1 MARPAKR
8 GGPADSNQTEY
19 LARDCSY
26 VRSKWQCCS
35 NPGKARATSYNR
47 PAIDAACCGGSNH
60 TPSNTRRPWSL
71 SSRCSSRTSQGRIPR
86 AADRR
91 SVHFHF
97 ADCWRHGRTR
107 NRRRTNAFQRLMVDV
122 KTIKT
127 ALAERGLLTGV
138 RGDIPTTA
146 TGITDDSRQVKPGYI
161 FIAIRGS
168 TSDGHDFLSA
178 AAEKGATLAIV
189 EDPSATS
196 LPTLCIHEG
205 RRAAALA
212 AAAAFGNPARTLK
225 IIGVT
230 GTNGKTTT
238 TSILRH
244 LFDDGR
250 GASASIGTL
259 GVLLGSAGNVLPGG
273 SGLTTPGPVE
283 LQRVLRELVDRGV
296 RTLAMEVS
304 SHSLD
309 QRRVDGLEFDVVVFT
324 NLTRD
329 HLDYHGTMENYF
341 QAKAR
346 LLRYLKKQGTAVVNA
361 DAKEW
366 ESLSLPKKA
375 IKFGVRS
382 RADVR
387 AENVRFEPHGSEWD
401 LVTHT
406 ATGHVSLPLI
416 GDVNVENALA
426 AAASAAALGMPA
438 PQIVDKLNTVPQVAG
453 RLEIISIKPT
463 TLRDYAHT
471 PDALERSL
479 QTTRAFARGKLILVF
494 GAGGDRDKGKR
505 PMMGQIAEQRA
516 DYAIVTSDNPRTE
529 DPDSIIDDIEAGMRS
544 SNHERVTDRLTAI
557 KRALEI
563 AKPDDIVLLA
573 GKGHETYQV
582 RGATQYPFDEKEIVQ
597 ELTGSGRRDAGRG
610 KRKAGSGGRRAE

>member
-1 MARPAKR
+1 
-8 GGPADSNQTEY
+8 
-19 LARDCSY
+19 
-26 VRSKWQCCS
+26 
-35 NPGKARATSYNR
+35 
-47 PAIDAACCGGSNH
+47 
-60 TPSNTRRPWSL
+60 
-71 SSRCSSRTSQGRIPR
+71 
-86 AADRR
+86 
-91 SVHFHF
+91 
-97 ADCWRHGRTR
+97 
-107 NRRRTNAFQRLMVDV
+107 MVDV
-122 KTIKT
+122 KAIKT

-138 RGDIPTTA
+138 RGDIPTEA
-146 TGITDDSRQVKPGYI
+146 TGITDDSRQVKPGYV

-168 TSDGHDFLSA
+168 TSDGHDYLSA

-189 EDPSATS
+189 EDPSRTS

-212 AAAAFGNPARTLK
+212 AATAFGNPARTLK

-250 GASASIGTL
+250 GTSASIGTL

-296 RTLAMEVS
+296 RSLAMEVS

-346 LLRYLKKQGTAVVNA
+346 LLGYLKKEGTAVVNA
-361 DAKEW
+361 DAREW
-366 ESLSLPKKA
+366 ESLSLPQKA
-375 IKFGVRS
+375 IKFGVRA

-401 LVTHT
+401 LVTPT

-426 AAASAAALGMPA
+426 AAAGAVALGMRT
-438 PQIVDKLNTVPQVAG
+438 PQIVEKLNTVPQVAG
-453 RLEIISIKPT
+453 RLEIIATKPT
-463 TLRDYAHT
+463 VLRDYAHT

-479 QTTRAFARGKLILVF
+479 HTTRAFTRGRLIVVF
-494 GAGGDRDKGKR
+494 GAGGDRDRGKR
-505 PMMGQIAEQRA
+505 PIMGQIAERRA

-529 DPDSIIDDIEAGMRS
+529 DADSIIDDIEAGMRL
-544 SNHERVTDRLTAI
+544 SNHERVTDRLSAI
-557 KRALEI
+557 KRALEA

-582 RGATQYPFDEKEIVQ
+582 RGTTSYPFDEKEIVE
-597 ELTGSGRRDAGRG
+597 ELTGGG
-610 KRKAGSGGRRAE
+610 KREAGSGRART